1 MNKLFWGFFFLFL
14 NFSVNMD
21 ASSLQLLPDW
31 VGFILLY
38 AACNELESESELFQ
52 KPRPFCVGLAVY
64 TGILWL
70 MDLLGIGANLGI
82 LSWVLGLTATCLNLY
97 VSMLIIDAI
106 TNMEMRRNYDLCSAY
121 LRRVW
126 KVVAVATI
134 AANVLLI
141 VPVVAVVCALVAA
154 VAGIVFL
161 VAIHKTRKAYQQML
175 IDQSKPF

>member
-82 LSWVLGLTATCLNLY
+82 LSWILGLTATCLNLY

-161 VAIHKTRKAYQQML
+161 VAIHKTRKAYRQML

>member
-14 NFSVNMD
+14 NFNLNFNG
-21 ASSLQLLPDW
+21 ASLQLLPDW

-52 KPRPFCVGLAVY
+52 KPRPFCIGLAVY

-70 MDLLGIGANLGI
+70 MDLLGIGADLGI
-82 LSWVLGLTATCLNLY
+82 LSWILGLAATCLNLY
-97 VSMLIIDAI
+97 ISMLIVDAVA
-106 TNMEMRRNYDLCSAY
+106 NVEMRRNYDLCSAY

-141 VPVVAVVCALVAA
+141 VPVVALVCVLVAA

-161 VAIHKTRKAYQQML
+161 VAVHKTRKAYHNM
-175 IDQSKPF
+175 IAEQSKPF

>member
-1 MNKLFWGFFFLFL
+1 MHKLFWGFFFLFL
-14 NFSVNMD
+14 NFSLNFNGAV
-21 ASSLQLLPDW
+21 LQLLPDW
-31 VGFILLY
+31 VGFLLLY
-38 AACNELESESELFQ
+38 AACSELENESELFQ

-82 LSWVLGLTATCLNLY
+82 LSWILGLTATCLNLY

-161 VAIHKTRKAYQQML
+161 VAIHKTRKAYHHM
-175 IDQSKPF
+175 IAEQSQPF

>member
-82 LSWVLGLTATCLNLY
+82 LSWILGLTATCLNLY

>member
-14 NFSVNMD
+14 NFNLNFNG
-21 ASSLQLLPDW
+21 ASLQLLPDW
-31 VGFILLY
+31 VGFVLLY
-38 AACNELESESELFQ
+38 AACSELESESELFQ
-52 KPRPFCVGLAVY
+52 KPRPFCIGLAVY

-70 MDLLGIGANLGI
+70 MDLMGIGANLGI

-161 VAIHKTRKAYQQML
+161 VAVHKTRKAYHHM
-175 IDQSKPF
+175 IAEQSKPF